1 MKSFTEYFNES
12 IVDQYKEV
20 RDAARPGDALLQY
33 HRGSLPH
40 TLETPHTGIDV
51 SNNHDMVFPGE
62 FLHPV
67 INRHPADNMD
77 TSVGTQTM
85 GHYDSQTE
93 IPSVN
98 LMGNKSW
105 PDMVNTNSHE
115 IVHASQ
121 HQRQMYNRNGMDFLR
136 DKGNNIESIGDL
148 TYEKF
153 KSFSSRMPRLAT
165 PDQMLVPKN
174 SKRTARKRIKRNER
188 IKNSGTFNGRPPTGK
203 NYNFQYHNTD
213 NEIGARVIGHAAEYM
228 DVRSADKP
236 TTTAHMRDL
245 AMHLVNTRGNF
256 SDTKKHVQSAI
267 EGVRRVH
274 LAIFRKSEDKR
285 IAQPRTLKKAMHQYG
300 RLIQHHEEELP
311 TNIHTPQGR
320 DAFIRAHGSI
330 KDNEQL

>member
-1 MKSFTEYFNES
+1 MKSFTEYLDES

-20 RDAARPGDALLQY
+20 RAAARPGDALLQY
-33 HRGSLPH
+33 HRGSWPH

-51 SNNHDMVFPGE
+51 SSDHMIFPGE
-62 FLHPV
+62 FLPPV

-115 IVHASQ
+115 IAHASQ

-136 DKGNNIESIGDL
+136 DPHKDSIGNL
-148 TYEKF
+148 TRDEF

-188 IKNSGTFNGRPPTGK
+188 IKDSGTLFGAPPTGK
-203 NYNFQYHNTD
+203 NYNYQYHNTD
-213 NEIGARVIGHAAEYM
+213 NEIGARVIGHAAEHM
-228 DVRSADKP
+228 DMRSADKP
-236 TTTAHMRDL
+236 RTTRHMRNL
-245 AMHLVNTRGNF
+245 ANHLVDTKGDF

-267 EGVRRVH
+267 EDVRRFH
-274 LAIFRKSEDKR
+274 LAKFRKTEDKS

-300 RLIQHHEEELP
+300 SLIQHHEEELP
-311 TNIHTPQGR
+311 ADIHTPEGR
-320 DAFIRAHGSI
+320 DAFIRAHGSREG
-330 KDNEQL
+330 DA

>member
-1 MKSFTEYFNES
+1 MKSFTEYLYES

-20 RDAARPGDALLQY
+20 RAAARPGDALLQY
-33 HRGSLPH
+33 HRGSWPH

-51 SNNHDMVFPGE
+51 SHDYDVNPGE
-62 FLHPV
+62 FLPPV

-85 GHYDSQTE
+85 GHYDSQTQ

-98 LMGNKSW
+98 LIGNKSW
-105 PDMVNTNSHE
+105 PEMVNTNSHE
-115 IVHASQ
+115 IAHASQ

-136 DKGNNIESIGDL
+136 DPHDRIISIGNL
-148 TYEKF
+148 TREKF

-188 IKNSGTFNGRPPTGK
+188 IKNSGTLFGAPPTGK
-203 NYNFQYHNTD
+203 NYNYQYHNTD
-213 NEIGARVIGHAAEYM
+213 NEIGARVIGHAAEHM
-228 DVRSADKP
+228 DMRSADKP
-236 TTTAHMRDL
+236 RTTRHMRNL
-245 AMHLVNTRGNF
+245 ANHLVDTKADF

-267 EGVRRVH
+267 EDVRRFH
-274 LAIFRKSEDKR
+274 LAKFRKTEDTR

-300 RLIQHHEEELP
+300 SLIQHHEEELP
-311 TNIHTPQGR
+311 ADIHTPKGR
-320 DAFIRAHGSI
+320 DEFIRAHGSV
-330 KDNEQL
+330 KGDA